1 MMNETTPTGIAPE
14 MTIPDAVKIARQE
27 AAKSTG
33 EIRSALT
40 MLADY
45 AMPIIP
51 HDEPA
56 AEAQA

>member
-1 MMNETTPTGIAPE
+1 MDNETTTTGITPE

-27 AAKSTG
+27 AAKNTG

-40 MLADY
+40 MLADF
-45 AMPIIP
+45 AMPVIP

-56 AEAQA
+56 PEALP

>member
-1 MMNETTPTGIAPE
+1 MKSETTATGITPE
-14 MTIPDAVKIARQE
+14 MTIPDAVKIVREE

-33 EIRSALT
+33 EVRSALT

-56 AEAQA
+56 PEALP